1 MDAADQLKANLATLD
16 RMRLELAQEHAELT
30 QRDRIARV
38 LAANDGLSLDDPDDR
53 ETLLNAITEAL

>member
-38 LAANDGLSLDDPDDR
+38 LAANDGLCMDSEDDR
-53 ETLLNAITEAL
+53 ATLLEAICAAL

>member
-1 MDAADQLKANLATLD
+1 MLVELAQEHAE
-16 RMRLELAQEHAELT
+16 LELAQEHAELT

-38 LAANDGLSLDDPDDR
+38 LAANDGLCMDSEDDR